1 MKTIISIMILCL
13 VPMFMVSGQ
22 EQQAQKLLSEA
33 VYQEEINGDL
43 DEAIKIYRSVINQ
56 YPDNRNVCAE
66 AYFHLGMSYEKLG
79 RQDAMQAYREVIQ
92 YYGDQEDI
100 VARARER
107 LSRLEQP
114 VTKPEEPEG
123 LKIRQIWRSNLLNDL
138 GTVSYDGRF
147 RSYVDWGLGNVGIHN
162 LMTDEKTVLTDD
174 ANLGESW
181 QFADNTAISRNGKQI
196 AYSWSNPYNTTALRL
211 IKVDNPDP
219 EILYRKTGEELYPSA
234 WLSDNV
240 IVASRYIPDN
250 RTMQIVTV
258 SLPDKTIRVLKTFT
272 MGRFGGLACSPDGK
286 YIAYGHAN
294 EADND
299 NLDIRLLQA
308 DGNSDI
314 PLITHPSNDRV
325 LGWVPGRKEFLF
337 ISDRSGAWD
346 LWAIQL
352 DGTKPTGPPKRL
364 YADIGEVEPM
374 GFAQDGKCYFGF
386 VRRNFYSGIA
396 AFNEETGEV
405 NLGEGKSV
413 KGSNLGLLWSPDGQ
427 YLAYL
432 RLGEDISLIVNDL
445 KTGEEKEPAKD
456 ILRPWEISWSPDGNS
471 LLVVGWERSQRLTEG
486 YKGGVFTVDVKTD
499 RVDKIFLLSD
509 YEYSIPEDDA
519 YPLSGIEWS
528 PDGKSFYYMFFKD
541 RLVKYNLETGE
552 EKILYEYP
560 EFSRGILEL
569 SPDGKNILFG
579 LEYPGEE
586 KSHLVTMPAEGGK
599 EETICTSQG
608 KHGLE
613 WAKYSPDGKYI
624 YFIELPQST
633 KSVLWRVPAEGGNPE
648 KLWSPENRVEIYDI
662 HPDGNQVSFSIRERV
677 SEVRVID
684 NLVEELEKLDKIG
697 K

>member
-1 MKTIISIMILCL
+1 
-13 VPMFMVSGQ
+13 MFVVSGQ

-43 DEAIKIYRSVINQ
+43 DEAIKIYLSVINQ

-92 YYGDQEDI
+92 NYGDQEDI

-123 LKIRQIWRSNLLNDL
+123 LKIRQIWKNNLLDDL

-162 LMTDEKTVLTDD
+162 LMTDEKKVLTTD

-211 IKVDNPDP
+211 IDVDDP
-219 EILYRKTGEELYPSA
+219 KPELLYRKTGEELYPSA

-258 SLPDKTIRVLKTFT
+258 NLPDKTIRVLKTFT
-272 MGRFGGLACSPDGK
+272 TGRFGGLACSPDEN
-286 YIAYGHAN
+286 YIAYGYAN
-294 EADND
+294 EADNG
-299 NLDIRLLQA
+299 NFDIRLLQA
-308 DGNSDI
+308 DGDSDI
-314 PLITHPSNDRV
+314 PLVTHPSNDRV

-352 DGTKPTGPPKRL
+352 DGTKPAGPPKRL

-374 GFAQDGKCYFGF
+374 GFTQDGKCYFGF

-396 AFNEETGEV
+396 VFNAQTGEV
-405 NLGEGKSV
+405 NLGEGKSL
-413 KGSNLGLLWSPDGQ
+413 KGSNLGSIWSPDGQ

-432 RLGEDISLIVNDL
+432 NLGEDISLIVNDL
-445 KTGEEKEPAKD
+445 KTGEEKEPAKE
-456 ILRPWEISWSPDGNS
+456 ILRPWYISWSPDGS
-471 LLVVGWERSQRLTEG
+471 SILVVGWERSQRLTEG
-486 YKGGVFTVDVKTD
+486 YKGGVFMVDVKTEQ
-499 RVDKIFLLSD
+499 VDKIFLLSD
-509 YEYSIPEDDA
+509 YEYNIPEDDA
-519 YPLSGIEWS
+519 FPLSGIEWS
-528 PDGKSFYYMFFKD
+528 PDGRSFYYQFFKD
-541 RLVKYNLETGE
+541 RLVKHDLETGE
-552 EKILYEYP
+552 DIILYEYP
-560 EFSRGILEL
+560 DFSREILEL
-569 SPDGKNILFG
+569 SPDGKNLLFG
-579 LEYPGEE
+579 LRYPGEGE
-586 KSHLVTMPAEGGK
+586 SRLVTMPAEGGK
-599 EETICTSQG
+599 VETVCTSQEA
-608 KHGLE
+608 KNIS

-624 YFIELPQST
+624 YFVELPQST

-662 HPDGNQVSFSIRERV
+662 HPDGSQVTFSIRERV

-684 NLVEELEKLDKIG
+684 NLVQELERLDRIG